1 MKKPWIVWIM
11 TIIVLTWV
19 IVINTNNIYAQV
31 KDPVEG
37 IVKSE
42 DGKPIEGAKVTLI
55 SKEDGTRHELITSK
69 NGIWRKPSINPGMW
83 IVEVRAEGY
92 TGISITVRVFPYREN
107 KSILVILSPT
117 QESFLSK
124 ADSLY
129 EEEKYKEALEEYQS
143 ALAENPDLH
152 LAYERIG
159 LCYYELDEFENAI
172 VNLKRFL
179 EKEPQS
185 EETFINL
192 SIVYIAKGD
201 VEGGMKYFNQL
212 DEKSL
217 ADPKLFYT
225 IGIALFRKRQIDAAI
240 DFFNKCLAVDPNYFE
255 AYYQLALAHINKGDM
270 EEAKKNLQQVIELAP
285 ESELAASAKRMLE
298 TIE

>member
-1 MKKPWIVWIM
+1 MI
-11 TIIVLTWV
+11 
-19 IVINTNNIYAQV
+19 
-31 KDPVEG
+31 
-37 IVKSE
+37 
-42 DGKPIEGAKVTLI
+42 LI

-69 NGIWRKPSINPGMW
+69 NGIWRKPNINPGMW
-83 IVEVRAEGY
+83 VVEVRAEGY

-107 KSILVILSPT
+107 KPILVTLSPT

-124 ADSLY
+124 GDSLY
-129 EEEKYKEALEEYQS
+129 EQEKYEEALEEYQRV
-143 ALAENPDLH
+143 LAENPDLH
-152 LAYERIG
+152 LVYERIG
-159 LCYYELDEFENAI
+159 LCYYELDDFENAV

-185 EETFINL
+185 KETLLNL

-201 VEGGMKYFNQL
+201 LEEGMKYFNQL

-217 ADPKLFYT
+217 ADPQLFYT
-225 IGIALFRKRQIDAAI
+225 IGIALFRKRQIDGAI
-240 DFFNKCLAVDPNYFE
+240 DFFNKCLAKDPNYFE
-255 AYYQLALAHINKGDM
+255 AHYQLALAHINKGDM
-270 EEAKKNLQQVIELAP
+270 EEAKKNLQKVIELAP

>member
-1 MKKPWIVWIM
+1 MKKPRTVWIM
-11 TIIVLTWV
+11 TIFFLTWI
-19 IVINTNNIYAQV
+19 IVIDTNNIYAQV

-37 IVKSE
+37 TVKSE

-55 SKEDGTRHELITSK
+55 SKEDGTRHELTTSK

-83 IVEVRAEGY
+83 IVEVMAEGY

-107 KSILVILSPT
+107 KPIIVILSPT

-129 EEEKYKEALEEYQS
+129 EQEKYKEALEEYQRV
-143 ALAENPDLH
+143 LAENPDLN
-152 LAYERIG
+152 LVYERIG
-159 LCYYELDEFENAI
+159 LCYYELDDFENAI

-179 EKEPQS
+179 EKKPQS
-185 EETFINL
+185 KETLINL

-217 ADPKLFYT
+217 KDPELFYS
-225 IGIALFRKRQIDAAI
+225 IGIALFRKRQIDGAI
-240 DFFNKCLAVDPNYFE
+240 DFFNKGIAVDPNYFE
-255 AYYQLALAHINKGDM
+255 AYYQLALAHINKGNT
-270 EEAKKNLQQVIELAP
+270 EEAKKNLQKVIELAP
-285 ESELAASAKRMLE
+285 ESELAASVKKMLE
-298 TIE
+298 TIK